1 MATLT
6 LTIPNAQLSR
16 VADAICEKFG
26 YTGFEPDGITPQ
38 TKQEFVRK
46 ILIKYLKKSVAEHEA
61 GNAGAAAFKAV
72 ELDVENNVS
81 IT

>member
-16 VADAICEKFG
+16 VADAISTKFG
-26 YTGFEPDGITPQ
+26 YTGFEADGITPQ

-46 ILIKYLKKSVAEHEA
+46 ILIKYLKRNVAEHEA
-61 GNAGAAAFKAV
+61 GTAGAAAFNAA
-72 ELDVENNVS
+72 LADVETNVS